1 MPQELTNAE
10 KVRKLP
16 WALAGDFFNVIY
28 FTIAFAGSTFVLF
41 LSTIGLDTQRIGV
54 LLSIIPLCGLVAP
67 VVAPL
72 VARIGV
78 RRVFLTLFSLRGFV
92 LATLVLAPWV
102 VQNHGSDSGL
112 LFVAAVLILF
122 ALCRSIGENGLVVWS
137 QEFIPQTI
145 RGKYQAMQM
154 IVMMTTGA
162 LSVFAVGWVLG
173 DSPTVLKFQI
183 IFGVV
188 FVLGLFCPLLYSRV
202 GGGEPVRGSTT
213 LPSLSEMLVPLKD
226 KRFMRLIGGNAICA
240 LGWMSMASFLPLF
253 YRDHLGLPASQ
264 IVRVDAAFMIG
275 SLLTCYLWGWAVDRY
290 GSKPVMLLSLSLHVM
305 FPLSLLLIP
314 RNSPMTF
321 VSMATSAFTL
331 GLICQGW
338 GIGYGRY
345 LFVNIIPADKR
356 SSYTALHTA
365 WLGLFMGIAPLM
377 AGQLLELTKKFSGQ
391 FGPVHIDP
399 YTPFFVACVLTVST
413 CVWILSRL
421 PGGGSMNAARF
432 AMMFVQGNPIA
443 ALQAVAAF
451 SLAGDEGKRL
461 TTIERLGQSRSPLSV
476 EELIEALEDPSF
488 NIRHEAIVSIA
499 RTRQDA
505 RLTEAMVRNLRDG
518 APDLQTTV
526 AWALGRM
533 GDASAAP
540 ALREALESTY
550 PLLRA
555 RAARALAMLDDADSV
570 PRLAV
575 LFAQE
580 TDPAIRVAYASS
592 LAGLGHHPST
602 PALLDMLREQSHPG
616 IRRELAM
623 AVATLLGPQEQALRL
638 WRRMQ
643 QQPGDT
649 LGGVMIG
656 LRRRLTSHQVNATGS
671 GMLGHAIDQCI
682 RDLGMDRLDAG
693 AEHLITI
700 CAGVKH
706 EAFTPTARLVL
717 PEVTRMLRL
726 HKAERP
732 EYVLLAVHALHIG
745 MLPEY
750 MSAGTSPLPGPLAAI
765 IGD

>member
-41 LSTIGLDTQRIGV
+41 LSTIGLDTKRIGV
-54 LLSIIPLCGLVAP
+54 LLSIIPLCGLIAPVVAP
-67 VVAPL
+67 VVAR
-72 VARIGV
+72 VGV
-78 RRVFLTLFSLRGFV
+78 RRVFLTLWTARGFV
-92 LATLVLAPWV
+92 LVTLVLAPWV
-102 VQNHGSDSGL
+102 VSNHGSDSGL
-112 LFVAAVLILF
+112 IFVASVLMIF
-122 ALCRSIGENGLVVWS
+122 ALCRSIGENGLAVWS

-162 LSVFAVGWVLG
+162 LSVFTVGWVLG
-173 DSPTVLKFQI
+173 DKPTVPKFQI

-188 FVLGLFCPLLYSRV
+188 FVLGLFSPLLYTRV
-202 GGGEPVRGSTT
+202 GGGDPVRGGTT
-213 LPSLSEMLVPLKD
+213 MPRLSEMLVPLKD

-264 IVRVDAAFMIG
+264 IVRIDAAFMIG

-290 GSKPVMLLSLSLHVM
+290 GSKPVMLLSLSMHVL
-305 FPLSLLLIP
+305 FPLSLLVIP
-314 RNSPMTF
+314 RNSPVTF
-321 VSMATSAFTL
+321 VTMATAAFTL
-331 GLICQGW
+331 GLLCQGW

-365 WLGLFMGIAPLM
+365 WMGFFIGVAPLIS
-377 AGQLLELTKKFSGQ
+377 GQLLGLTKNFSGH
-391 FGPVHIDP
+391 FGPVNIDP
-399 YTPFFVACVLTVST
+399 YTPFFVACACTVST
-413 CVWILSRL
+413 CVYILSRL
-421 PGGGSMNAARF
+421 PGGGSMNATRF

-505 RLTEAMVRNLRDG
+505 RLTEAMVRNLREG

-540 ALREALESTY
+540 ALRQALESTY

-555 RAARALAMLDDADSV
+555 RAARALAMLGDVESV
-570 PRLAV
+570 PRLV
-575 LFAQE
+575 EHFKQE
-580 TDPAIRVAYASS
+580 TDPAVRVAYASS
-592 LAGLGHHPST
+592 LAGLGHHPS
-602 PALLDMLREQSHPG
+602 AQEMIDMLREQTHPG

-638 WRRMQ
+638 WRKMQ

-656 LRRRLTSHQVNATGS
+656 LRRRLTSDQINATGS
-671 GMLGHAIDQCI
+671 GMIGQTIDQCV
-682 RDLGMDRLDAG
+682 RELGMDRLDAG
-693 AEHLITI
+693 AEHLVTI
-700 CAGVKH
+700 CAGVRH
-706 EAFTPTARLVL
+706 EAFSPTARLVL
-717 PEVTRMLRL
+717 PEVTRILRQ
-726 HKAERP
+726 HKAERL
-732 EYVLLAVHALHIG
+732 EYVLLAVHALHVG

-750 MSAGTSPLPGPLAAI
+750 ASAGTSPLPGPLAAI